1 LGTLSTDGA
10 ETVPTT
16 VEVGAAEDLPFALSA
31 ELSLRGGPEAARES
45 ARGSDGAPSIL
56 RADLLGLLA
65 RGRLRVHAFDHVR
78 ELGDVHVVLVAEQ
91 LARLALEA
99 ARGLSQG
106 RALFKKVFVGGA
118 LVGVRGS
125 TNAVGQRKIALTLG
139 STPSRGEHWTFPS
152 LDVST
157 FARAVVDFG
166 RGLARALVRS
176 DRSQAH
182 NLRLVEL
189 RATLRELGDLARET
203 PPTDAVVNDC
213 PESYRAYAR
222 DSEERRPPS
231 PTVGRLRFVP
241 KWTAAVPSIDLR
253 STFLCGESL
262 LVGALRE
269 LSAIDRTS
277 GAILWTKPVSKGVS
291 VLTPAGLA
299 RFDSDGELSLHD
311 LATGEV
317 KRTLELAPRVGAPVT
332 GAVISGPGLPRM
344 LVISEGKRD
353 LSCVDLDAGEVL
365 WRFSSRRAGTF
376 RLKRAGRLVVVSS
389 GEQTLTAID
398 ALSGE
403 VVWRYCDELRFNQT
417 AAVADD
423 GLFAVAGDG
432 AHVATGA
439 ARLCH
444 LNPWSGE
451 HRWSVS
457 LPEGTRS
464 IGAPLVSQHSVV
476 VALLGRRGTELQAF
490 DRRTGEKLF
499 EREGPAGIASP
510 LLLDDVVTLNGENGE
525 LAAFDAQTGALRFRH
540 VFVTGAEGD
549 RPRRM
554 DPVLRGGALFVP
566 QGSIHVMRP
575 RDGALLGTVPV
586 DLVPDLL
593 RVDERCDVYV
603 AEESGHL
610 AAFSAGARLTLVK
623 AG

>member
-1 LGTLSTDGA
+1 
-10 ETVPTT
+10 
-16 VEVGAAEDLPFALSA
+16 
-31 ELSLRGGPEAARES
+31 
-45 ARGSDGAPSIL
+45 
-56 RADLLGLLA
+56 
-65 RGRLRVHAFDHVR
+65 
-78 ELGDVHVVLVAEQ
+78 
-91 LARLALEA
+91 
-99 ARGLSQG
+99 
-106 RALFKKVFVGGA
+106 
-118 LVGVRGS
+118 
-125 TNAVGQRKIALTLG
+125 
-139 STPSRGEHWTFPS
+139 
-152 LDVST
+152 
-157 FARAVVDFG
+157 
-166 RGLARALVRS
+166 
-176 DRSQAH
+176 
-182 NLRLVEL
+182 
-189 RATLRELGDLARET
+189 
-203 PPTDAVVNDC
+203 
-213 PESYRAYAR
+213 
-222 DSEERRPPS
+222 
-231 PTVGRLRFVP
+231 
-241 KWTAAVPSIDLR
+241 
-253 STFLCGESL
+253 
-262 LVGALRE
+262 
-269 LSAIDRTS
+269 
-277 GAILWTKPVSKGVS
+277 
-291 VLTPAGLA
+291 
-299 RFDSDGELSLHD
+299 
-311 LATGEV
+311 
-317 KRTLELAPRVGAPVT
+317 
-332 GAVISGPGLPRM
+332 M